1 MRTPR
6 SRRCA
11 AESICSDT
19 GLYVAPC
26 VRYKTELAHI
36 PSVFCCWPV
45 AASCVRVC
53 VCAVTRRC
61 RACKRPFPALSPPS
75 ASSGGGRTAACVLP
89 TRMPPIPKPN
99 PKPHARHQQPL
110 PHRREGSGTCR
121 RSDNAS
127 TTWRFAWA
135 LFKIC
140 SDRTGKLAESSIQPN
155 KPKQQGNMVNYLNP
169 GLIAFFYMTS
179 IFVIESI
186 QRGEK
191 GMDTAWMP
199 YMWPIKSC
207 LWFGIL
213 FLLIQ
218 GISELFKSYYA
229 AKKGKWPDA

>member
-1 MRTPR
+1 MPLRTKIDTSDEMIAERRQGTGKMPEDMPKWMASTIINIDKWSKWIGNVVCWITVPLMFAMVYEVLAR
-6 SRRCA
+6 KLFLAPTMWAYDMSRFFYGA
-11 AESICSDT
+11 LFMLGA
-19 GLYVAPC
+19 GY
-26 VRYKTELAHI
+26 
-36 PSVFCCWPV
+36 
-45 AASCVRVC
+45 
-53 VCAVTRRC
+53 
-61 RACKRPFPALSPPS
+61 ALSKGVHIR
-75 ASSGGGRTAACVLP
+75 ADFLYRNFKVKTQGL
-89 TRMPPIPKPN
+89 IDFW
-99 PKPHARHQQPL
+99 L
-110 PHRREGSGTCR
+110 YL
-121 RSDNAS
+121 
-127 TTWRFAWA
+127 
-135 LFKIC
+135 LF
-140 SDRTGKLAESSIQPN
+140 
-155 KPKQQGNMVNYLNP
+155 YFP